1 MNPPSLPELISCAP
15 LNCFRSKER
24 ATAIILSSECVDSND
39 LLSLPPPPSF
49 SRLHGDSLLCISWS
63 FSRESALSPN
73 QWKWR
78 GSILGLV
85 NMMWKI
91 SYMGNA
97 PGTGRNLLGLKTHV
111 MGLSNKDRRRRWCPL
126 NKDINTS
133 PFSFVNGTAT
143 ASLSVHE

>member
-1 MNPPSLPELISCAP
+1 MNPPFLPELISCAP

-24 ATAIILSSECVDSND
+24 ATAIILSSECVDGND
-39 LLSLPPPPSF
+39 LLSLPPPSF
-49 SRLHGDSLLCISWS
+49 STLDGDSLLCISWS

-78 GSILGLV
+78 ASLLGLV

-97 PGTGRNLLGLKTHV
+97 PGNGRNLLGRRTHV
-111 MGLSNKDRRRRWCPL
+111 MAPSNKDRRQRWCPL

-133 PFSFVNGTAT
+133 LFSFVNGTAT